1 MPGKKTFDDLNFPRV
16 IDTANTDF
24 VTEFYE
30 PLLKRAESYYR
41 GVGFFSS
48 SWIKS
53 AARGVAEMA
62 ERGGKARWLTSP
74 KLEEGDWEALQKGRE
89 AQTDSI
95 LLRTLQE
102 QITDLEH
109 DLEYNTRNTLAWMIA
124 DGLLELRFAIPR
136 DGLQGI
142 FHDKFGI
149 FVDSVGN
156 GVAFHGSQNDS
167 KTALLNYEAYTVDC
181 SWLSDRDEEGVE
193 NQLAR
198 FNRMWKGEIPALEVI
213 SIPDAAK
220 QQIIELRD
228 QDNRPYSDPALE
240 NSEITLRNYQIEA
253 IDAWRANDRRGLFKM
268 ATGTG
273 KTFTALAAV
282 EAAFESGEPPNLV
295 VIAVPFTH
303 LAPQWAEEMELFDIP
318 SPRYAYGT
326 DNPNWKSDLAKAISN
341 LNLGVIQRE
350 IIITTHQT
358 LSNSYFIEQMRNHG
372 GVSMLIGD
380 EAHHL
385 GSDYQQQ
392 GLLRDYDYRIGLTA
406 TPERYFDEAG
416 TDFLLQF
423 FGGIVYEFTLKEA
436 IPEFLTPYD
445 YHPVIVELTEEELE
459 EYRTL
464 SARLAKL
471 AHSEDID
478 EEIWQRVADK
488 RAKIVKSA
496 ENKFTKL
503 RDVLND
509 IPDID
514 HMLVYT
520 NSNQIDEVQEIVN
533 REGLIQ
539 HKFTYRE
546 NSAERAKILD
556 GFEKGEYDAL
566 IAMKCL
572 DEGVDVPATKQAIL
586 MSNTG
591 NPMQFIQRRGRV
603 LRRFPNKEK
612 SIIYDFVVV
621 PSKHPDASLISSD
634 RTILE
639 KELRRFEEFAET
651 ADNERQANIKLRS
664 LRIRYE
670 IPEVE
675 TDPSEDTE

>member
-1 MPGKKTFDDLNFPRV
+1 
-16 IDTANTDF
+16 
-24 VTEFYE
+24 
-30 PLLKRAESYYR
+30 
-41 GVGFFSS
+41 
-48 SWIKS
+48 
-53 AARGVAEMA
+53 MA

-74 KLEEGDWEALQKGRE
+74 KLEEGDWEALQKGKE

-95 LLRTLQE
+95 LLQTLEE

-136 DGLQGI
+136 EGLQGI

-149 FVDSVGN
+149 FKDSVGN

-167 KTALLNYEAYTVDC
+167 QTALSNYEAYTVDC
-181 SWLSDRDEEGVE
+181 SWLSDRDKEGVE

-198 FNRMWKGEIPALEVI
+198 FNRMWKGEISALEVI

-228 QDNRPYSDPALE
+228 PNNRPYSDPARA
-240 NSEITLRNYQIEA
+240 NSEISLRNYQLEA
-253 IDAWRANDRRGLFKM
+253 NEAWRANGRRGLFKM

-273 KTFTALAAV
+273 KTFTALAALQT
-282 EAAFESGEPPNLV
+282 AFESGEPPNLV

-350 IIITTHQT
+350 ILITTHQT
-358 LSNSYFIEQMRNHG
+358 LSNNYFIEQIKNHS

-385 GSDYQQQ
+385 GSDYQQE
-392 GLLRDYDYRIGLTA
+392 GLLRDYDYRMGLTA

-416 TDFLLQF
+416 TKFLLHF
-423 FGGIVYEFTLKEA
+423 FGGIVYEFTLREA

-445 YHPVIVELTEEELE
+445 YYPVIVELTEGELE

-464 SARLAKL
+464 SSRLAKL
-471 AHSEDID
+471 AHSDDID

-520 NSNQIDEVQEIVN
+520 NSNQIDEVQEIVD

-612 SIIYDFVVV
+612 SIIHDFIVV
-621 PSKHPDASLISSD
+621 PSKNPDASLISSD

-651 ADNERQANIKLRS
+651 ADNERQAHIKLRS

-670 IPEVE
+670 IPEFG
-675 TDPSEDTE
+675 TDPSEDLE

>member
-1 MPGKKTFDDLNFPRV
+1 
-16 IDTANTDF
+16 
-24 VTEFYE
+24 
-30 PLLKRAESYYR
+30 
-41 GVGFFSS
+41 
-48 SWIKS
+48 
-53 AARGVAEMA
+53 
-62 ERGGKARWLTSP
+62 
-74 KLEEGDWEALQKGRE
+74 
-89 AQTDSI
+89 
-95 LLRTLQE
+95 
-102 QITDLEH
+102 
-109 DLEYNTRNTLAWMIA
+109 
-124 DGLLELRFAIPR
+124 
-136 DGLQGI
+136 
-142 FHDKFGI
+142 
-149 FVDSVGN
+149 
-156 GVAFHGSQNDS
+156 
-167 KTALLNYEAYTVDC
+167 
-181 SWLSDRDEEGVE
+181 
-193 NQLAR
+193 
-198 FNRMWKGEIPALEVI
+198 
-213 SIPDAAK
+213 
-220 QQIIELRD
+220 
-228 QDNRPYSDPALE
+228 
-240 NSEITLRNYQIEA
+240 
-253 IDAWRANDRRGLFKM
+253 
-268 ATGTG
+268 
-273 KTFTALAAV
+273 
-282 EAAFESGEPPNLV
+282 
-295 VIAVPFTH
+295 
-303 LAPQWAEEMELFDIP
+303 
-318 SPRYAYGT
+318 
-326 DNPNWKSDLAKAISN
+326 
-341 LNLGVIQRE
+341 
-350 IIITTHQT
+350 
-358 LSNSYFIEQMRNHG
+358 MRNHG

-445 YHPVIVELTEEELE
+445 YHPIIVELTEEELE